1 MGCNSSKTTAVEGDH
16 EQPKPASE
24 DQVDDGAN
32 AVAPDGGADV
42 MDSSDPN
49 QAAS

>member
-1 MGCNSSKTTAVEGDH
+1 MGCNSSKTTAVEGDQ
-16 EQPKPASE
+16 QPKAASE